1 MVGPKKPQIFFLK
14 CQGPKNS
21 FNDRR
26 KNAECEDEKVFGKP
40 VLCELRMRFQLSEV
54 FSGLNTSI

>member
-40 VLCELRMRFQLSEV
+40 ILCELRMRFQLSD
-54 FSGLNTSI
+54 LNI